1 MYSFWVVVVVVGCFF
16 FFFKDCI
23 RGPRDSQTNSIML
36 QMTDAVNPQ
45 THKKENISNKPFLR
59 GDIFNTDAQTR
70 DLFVLSTA
78 AMHFMRKAAFCLVF
92 FFFIYFFYHLIIGIT
107 KERHSAESTSRAAI
121 TVAPFPR
128 LARSCLKAEHG

>member
-1 MYSFWVVVVVVGCFF
+1 MLNGAAGCQIAPMCNNSSSFQPEEKLHLKDRCILFGLLLF

-23 RGPRDSQTNSIML
+23 CGPRDSQTNSIML

-59 GDIFNTDAQTR
+59 GDIFNTDAQTQS
-70 DLFVLSTA
+70 LFVLSTA

-92 FFFIYFFYHLIIGIT
+92 CFFYYFFI
-107 KERHSAESTSRAAI
+107 TSSSQR
-121 TVAPFPR
+121 
-128 LARSCLKAEHG
+128 KAFG